1 MSARR
6 PCARE
11 LGLPVVVGF
20 GIDSRDKARAAAAKA
35 DGAVVGTALVRAIED
50 GKTPS
55 ERRAGGGDAR
65 ARASRRGRRGVKGK
79 RPMLLLCISDVH
91 GHLDALRA
99 VLATAERRAFHKLLV
114 AGDIVFPGPEP
125 LETWR
130 RLTAAG
136 AVMVQGLTDRA
147 VATLDPASLR
157 PRSDH
162 ERERLERM
170 KATREALGDLILQ
183 RIRRLP
189 THQRI
194 PLEDGGELLL
204 VHGSP
209 ADPGEALTHD
219 MTDAEI
225 NALIADDTADVVV
238 CGASHLPF
246 DRLVGGVRIV
256 NVGSV
261 GRSARHRPA
270 RGPRDVDRV
279 DPARRARRA
288 HLRSAGERARGRG
301 APLRRVSAR
310 SACETRTAGR

>member
-1 MSARR
+1 
-6 PCARE
+6 
-11 LGLPVVVGF
+11 
-20 GIDSRDKARAAAAKA
+20 
-35 DGAVVGTALVRAIED
+35 
-50 GKTPS
+50 
-55 ERRAGGGDAR
+55 
-65 ARASRRGRRGVKGK
+65 
-79 RPMLLLCISDVH
+79 MLLLCISDIH

-136 AVMVQGLTDRA
+136 AVMSQGLGDRA
-147 VATLDPASLR
+147 VATLDPQALR
-157 PRSDH
+157 PQSDH

-170 KATREALGDLILQ
+170 RQTRDALGELILQ
-183 RIRRLP
+183 RLRRLP

-209 ADPGEALTHD
+209 ADPAEALTHD
-219 MTDAEI
+219 MSDEEV
-225 NALIADDTADVVV
+225 NALLADETADVVV

-246 DRLVGGVRIV
+246 DRLVGGVRII

-261 GRSARHRPA
+261 GEAPGTPRVAHATWIESTPRGVSVEPIVVPLDAAPA
-270 RGPRDVDRV
+270 RE
-279 DPARRARRA
+279 A
-288 HLRSAGERARGRG
+288 HA
-301 APLRRVSAR
+301 
-310 SACETRTAGR
+310 